1 MKFLTVCLIFLT
13 FTHSFSQKSDLET
26 WTIGVGA
33 NNFLMHGD
41 LSSVNS
47 KATKSLNTGFYVYLN
62 KMISPIF
69 GFEIK
74 GQVLKMYGSSQEFSS
89 SYPILYTDRNLDN
102 VYFKGET
109 FGGEFNVV
117 FNLSNSLNNPYDSTK
132 RKINFNGYLGAG
144 YHSYNSKLYDLTT
157 DELLID
163 FSQNLNRNGDV
174 KSIYYTAGLGLR
186 YKLSKKIDIELRQTV
201 NFNNEDHLDAA
212 ISQKEYFETFFVTGL
227 GLVWKFSKPERESI
241 VWQNSTTIREKKEKE
256 RKQKETIEASDYINK
271 ILEDSDGDN
280 VIDKFD
286 KEPNTPKGALTYSN
300 GVAIDTDKDGVIDLN
315 DKCPLI
321 FGEKSDGC
329 PEQKDTDGDN
339 VLDKD
344 DLCPEEFG
352 NKYNKGCPK
361 QDNLITE
368 TEKTSIISLAKNIFF
383 DSGTSTLKESSK
395 MDLDKIALIMLANLN
410 VKFII
415 EGHTDSG
422 GKRLY
427 NLMLSQKRANN
438 VKKYLVSKGIPAE
451 NLVAIGLGFS
461 KPKYNNFSLGG
472 RQLNRRVEIKVNEKE
487 LSEKDFAAEKPKTYI
502 VKKYNTLFSIAK
514 MFGVSVEDLKKW
526 NNLPD
531 NKIIVGQKLIVAK

>member
-1 MKFLTVCLIFLT
+1 MKLPTSFLIFLT
-13 FTHSFSQKSDLET
+13 FTYSFSQKLDLET
-26 WTIGVGA
+26 WTMGVGA

-41 LSSVNS
+41 LSSANS
-47 KATKSLNTGFYVYLN
+47 KATKVLNPGFYVYLN
-62 KMISPIF
+62 KMISPVF

-74 GQVLKMYGSSQEFSS
+74 GQVLKMYGSSQEYSS

-117 FNLSNSLNNPYDSTK
+117 FNFNNSLYNPYDFTK
-132 RKINFNGYLGAG
+132 RKINFNGYLGLG

-157 DELLID
+157 NELLID
-163 FSQNLNRNGDV
+163 FSQNLNRNRDV
-174 KSIYYTAGLGLR
+174 KSIYFTAGLGLR

-212 ISQKEYFETFFVTGL
+212 ISQKEYFESFFVTGL
-227 GLVWKFSKPERESI
+227 GLVWKFSKQGRESI
-241 VWQNSTTIREKKEKE
+241 VWQNSTKIIEKKERE

-286 KEPNTPKGALTYSN
+286 KEPNTPKGALTYAN
-300 GVAIDTDKDGVIDLN
+300 GVAIDTDKDGVIDFN

-321 FGEKSDGC
+321 FGEKPDGC
-329 PEQKDTDGDN
+329 PKQKDTDGDN
-339 VLDKD
+339 ILDKD

-352 NKYNKGCPK
+352 DKYNKGCPK
-361 QDNLITE
+361 EDNLMTE
-368 TEKTSIISLAKNIFF
+368 TEKTRIIGLAKNIFF
-383 DSGTSTLKESSK
+383 DSGTYNLKESSK
-395 MDLDKIALIMLANLN
+395 ADLDKIALIMLANPE

-422 GKRLY
+422 GKKLY
-427 NLMLSQKRANN
+427 NLMLSQKRANK

-451 NLVAIGLGFS
+451 NLLAIGLGFS
-461 KPKYNNFSLGG
+461 RPKYNNFSSAG
-472 RQLNRRVEIKVNEKE
+472 RQLNRRVEIKVNEKG
-487 LSEKDFAAEKPKTYI
+487 LSKKDFDTEISKTYI

-526 NNLPD
+526 NNLQD
-531 NKIIVGQKLIVAK
+531 NKIVVGQKLIVNK